1 MFRFQDT
8 PTQSTNHTAYILTP
22 PFTMRPEVKIGNASA
37 SSAGNDALSELRNVV
52 STPNYAN

>member
-1 MFRFQDT
+1 
-8 PTQSTNHTAYILTP
+8 
-22 PFTMRPEVKIGNASA
+22 MRPEVKIGNASA